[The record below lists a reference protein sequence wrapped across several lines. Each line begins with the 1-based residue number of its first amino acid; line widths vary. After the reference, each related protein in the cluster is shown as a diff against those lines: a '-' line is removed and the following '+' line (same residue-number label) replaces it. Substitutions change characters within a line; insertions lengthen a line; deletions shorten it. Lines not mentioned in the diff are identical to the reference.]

1 MTRDFVSSASN
12 RCRCLWCGLS
22 PPSKKSSGGV
32 PKDTVLLNFA
42 IQCSDTA
49 YGEQLSVVGLYK
61 FANPVDP

>member
-1 MTRDFVSSASN
+1 
-12 RCRCLWCGLS
+12 
-22 PPSKKSSGGV
+22 V